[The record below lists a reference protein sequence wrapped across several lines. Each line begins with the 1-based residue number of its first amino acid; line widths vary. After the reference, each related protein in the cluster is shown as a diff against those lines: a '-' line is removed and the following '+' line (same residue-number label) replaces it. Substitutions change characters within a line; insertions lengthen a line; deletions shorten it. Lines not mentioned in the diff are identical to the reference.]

1 MKVAEL
7 VKINS
12 GWMKMMSKLGIR
24 LEDHEHI
31 VIFEEFLRMEGDGE
45 KKEYIYAML
54 AEKYGR
60 SKRTLQRLI
69 KRLKSEC

>member
-1 MKVAEL
+1 
-7 VKINS
+7 
-12 GWMKMMSKLGIR
+12 MMSNLGIR

-45 KKEYIYAML
+45 KKEYIYTML

-60 SKRTLQRLI
+60 SERPICRVIL
-69 KRLKSEC
+69 

>member
-24 LEDHEHI
+24 LEDCES
-31 VIFEEFLRMEGDGE
+31 VGIFEDYARMEERGE
-45 KKEYIYAML
+45 KKEYIYAVL
-54 AEKYGR
+54 QEKYGM
-60 SKRTLQRLI
+60 SKRTLQRMV
-69 KRLKSEC
+69 KRMKADC

>member
-24 LEDHEHI
+24 LEDHECI

-45 KKEYIYAML
+45 KKEYIYALL
-54 AEKYGR
+54 ADKYGR
-60 SKRTLQRLI
+60 SKRTLQRII
-69 KRLKSEC
+69 KRMKAEC